1 MLVNELLGKLDC
13 SHAELDYIV
22 ICCDG
27 EDTCFDGGLGVIV
40 SEEKRLVEIF
50 ISIGRSDFLIYRREI
65 NVLYIKEMWAEI
77 ENIIDRFKQEFSAND
92 NVAAE
97 TIFKNI

>member
-27 EDTCFDGGLGVIV
+27 EYTCFGGNTFRGQNLIKMPDYLNKEVQCFSFFTDFTEDCLECIDDGMLPIITTT
-40 SEEKRLVEIF
+40 L
-50 ISIGRSDFLIYRREI
+50 
-65 NVLYIKEMWAEI
+65 WI
-77 ENIIDRFKQEFSAND
+77 EVR
-92 NVAAE
+92 
-97 TIFKNI
+97 

>member
-27 EDTCFDGGLGVIV
+27 EDTCFDRNTFREQNLIKMPDYLNKEVQHFSFLLILQKIV
-40 SEEKRLVEIF
+40 
-50 ISIGRSDFLIYRREI
+50 
-65 NVLYIKEMWAEI
+65 
-77 ENIIDRFKQEFSAND
+77 
-92 NVAAE
+92 
-97 TIFKNI
+97 

>member
-27 EDTCFDGGLGVIV
+27 EDTCFDGNTFRGQNLIKMPDYLNKEVQRFSFFTDFTEDCLECIDDGMLPIITTTLWI
-40 SEEKRLVEIF
+40 EVE
-50 ISIGRSDFLIYRREI
+50 
-65 NVLYIKEMWAEI
+65 
-77 ENIIDRFKQEFSAND
+77 
-92 NVAAE
+92 
-97 TIFKNI
+97 

>member
-27 EDTCFDGGLGVIV
+27 EDTCFDGNTFREQNLIKMPDHLNKEVQCFSFFTDFTEDCLGCIDDGMLPIITTTLWI
-40 SEEKRLVEIF
+40 EVE
-50 ISIGRSDFLIYRREI
+50 
-65 NVLYIKEMWAEI
+65 
-77 ENIIDRFKQEFSAND
+77 
-92 NVAAE
+92 
-97 TIFKNI
+97 